1 MKIKEKADKV
11 LEALA
16 HEFKFFKELTAAPSV
31 DLWKLIGFH
40 TKMDRTFEVTNLTV
54 QVSCFP
60 LTSFFFQKV
69 KKSKLAV
76 YTFCLMGIWA
86 CTATRVVGS
95 LTSHK
100 GSS

>member
-60 LTSFFFQKV
+60 LTSFFF
-69 KKSKLAV
+69 
-76 YTFCLMGIWA
+76 
-86 CTATRVVGS
+86 
-95 LTSHK
+95 K
-100 GSS
+100 G

>member
-54 QVSCFP
+54 QVSCFS
-60 LTSFFFQKV
+60 LTYFQRV
-69 KKSKLAV
+69 NESTLTV
-76 YTFCLMGIWA
+76 CTLCSTGIWA
-86 CTATRVVGS
+86 CTAIHVVGS